1 MADKDFVVKNGLVVS
16 TNTTVDGF
24 IANSTQFTLGTINAT
39 ANGILA
45 NSTAI
50 VFGNTSVSLS
60 MNTTGVSNAFRLGG
74 VLASSYVNTTGNFTV
89 AGNLNITGTNTYFAG
104 KTTLAANLVINT
116 GVRLF
121 DSTGVEGTAG
131 QVLASNGTGN
141 VYWRTISIPGG
152 GLTAI
157 DGVGN
162 VAYDSSRLNNQ
173 LPSYYTNASNITTG
187 TLPNTQIG
195 SAYVNTSGNFTI
207 AGNLNI
213 TGTNTYFS
221 GKTTIAANLV
231 VNGAIFASGSNG
243 AVGQVLTSNGVN
255 NVYWSTVTSGG
266 PGPEYVTNVD
276 SRVLSGNLNF
286 TGTNVYF
293 TAATFSPAGI
303 YFGANATANLYISSS
318 TVSVGN
324 ATVNSTTNST
334 IMQVANS
341 TTIANLTSS
350 ALTVGTSVANT
361 TVLASGANVIANT
374 TALNINAATTNT
386 TITASSISMGN
397 TIANLSISTTAL
409 NHLTNAISLQ
419 YQLVSNSTS
428 SSGIGPNIR
437 LFRNTQTAGIAT
449 FSGGIYFNTSNNTL
463 NYDSSILHIGQG
475 VYTPELRYY
484 TAGAHRFFTNNA
496 VSPFNVLTLTNTYF
510 VGINN
515 TAPTDALSVN
525 GSIRSVGL
533 KAYELATPGASTLT
547 AGTGGSLAAAVYYIR
562 IVAVDSINGV
572 TEPGAEVTR
581 TVSASGTLRVQFDAV
596 PGAAKYRIYFKAGS
610 TPTDTYFETTTN
622 DYTITTTTGAS
633 SRTIPAFNSTGAV
646 NIGSFANT
654 DYKLTV
660 ENNAN
665 GAGHLLLYNSNT
677 GSGTSV
683 GIDLIHN
690 ASLST
695 SQIYHYPDG
704 RLALKA
710 GSSFSF
716 QTGSY
721 TGTERM
727 TLDGGNLSVTGSVTV
742 GTLGINQTGPAI
754 IGYCQTQNSV
764 FGRSYGGIGV
774 VGQSNTNYGVYGI
787 SNTNYGIYGI
797 SESAQGVLGQSN
809 NLHGVWGQ
817 TANTSMFGVVGIAYG
832 NTSVTSGVGVGA
844 YSNSNLGLYAKSNTF
859 TIARFAN
866 ATATNLSIN
875 NLGYIGINLG
885 DTNATTPLHV
895 SQSDPAGSTIL
906 ITNGANGLRIG
917 ANTSVGAW
925 VEGVDGTNGT
935 TSYKNLR
942 ISANNISIRTG
953 KDTTNIERLGIT
965 PSGTTSLTGNSSATA
980 YDSTLEIRGSGTT
993 NFTGEAGSQIKL
1005 INTYSGLTT
1014 TTKYVRTSNN
1024 GSFQVINQAYDSIL
1038 FSLNESGK
1046 AVFGSK
1052 GTFDS
1057 VSNYWA
1063 SQGTIRAQEG
1073 DPYSMF
1079 AAWSANSTNALC
1091 GRLLPS
1097 ATATTAVLA
1106 VAETGVTSSD
1116 LFAGYSECTNG
1127 IGSPTF
1133 RFRVGQDGRVE
1144 AAGNITAYYSDRR
1157 LKENITPIKNALD
1170 KVCSISGVT
1179 YNSNKLA
1186 ESFGYTEKE
1195 QQVGVIAQEIE
1206 AVLPEAVKL
1215 APFDKEKKADGSFG
1229 SKSGENYKTVQYE
1242 KIVPLL
1248 IEAIKELKAEIELL
1262 KGGK

>member
-24 IANSTQFTLGTINAT
+24 IANSTQFTLRTINAT
-39 ANGILA
+39 SNGILA

-74 VLASSYVNTTGNFTV
+74 VLASYYVNTTGNFTV

-162 VAYDSSRLNNQ
+162 VAYDSSRLNGQ
-173 LPSYYTNASNITTG
+173 PASYYTNASNITTG

-195 SAYVNTSGNFTI
+195 SAYVNTSGNFTV
-207 AGNLNI
+207 AGNLNV

-231 VNGAIFASGSNG
+231 VNGAIFAGGSNG

-318 TVSVGN
+318 TVLVGN
-324 ATVNSTTNST
+324 NTVNSTTNST

-350 ALTVGTSVANT
+350 ALTVGTTVANT
-361 TVLASGANVIANT
+361 TVLASGANVVANT

-386 TITASSISMGN
+386 TITASSISIGN
-397 TIANLSISTTAL
+397 TIANLSLTTTAF
-409 NHLTNAISLQ
+409 NHYSNAISIIHSIQ
-419 YQLVSNSTS
+419 SNSTS
-428 SSGIGPNIR
+428 SSGAGPSIS
-437 LFRNTQTAGIAT
+437 LVRNTQTASIAG
-449 FSGGIYFNTSNNTL
+449 FSGGLNFTTSNNSYSFLAT
-463 NYDSSILHIGQG
+463 ILHIGNG
-475 VYTPELRYY
+475 TDPSELRY
-484 TAGAHRFFTNNA
+484 TANGNHRFFTN
-496 VSPFNVLTLTNTYF
+496 STFNILTLTNTYF

-547 AGTGGSLAAAVYYIR
+547 AGTGGSLAAATYYIR

-572 TEPGAEVTR
+572 TEPGTEVTR
-581 TVSASGTLRVQFDAV
+581 TVSASGTLRVQFTAV

-727 TLDGGNLSVTGSVTV
+727 TLTGGNLAVTGSVTA
-742 GTLGINQTGPAI
+742 GTLGVNQTGPAI

-774 VGQSNTNYGVYGI
+774 VGQSNTAQGVYGI
-787 SNTNYGIYGI
+787 SNTGMGVHGESSTNTGVYGYSTSGI
-797 SESAQGVLGQSN
+797 AVGGYSNSNMGLNGYSN

-844 YSNSNLGLYAKSNTF
+844 YSNNNLALYAKSNTYA
-859 TIARFAN
+859 IARFAN
-866 ATATNLSIN
+866 ATATSLSIS

-895 SQSDPAGSTIL
+895 SQSDPSGSTIL

-917 ANTSVGAW
+917 ANTGVGAW
-925 VEGVDGTNGT
+925 VEAVDGMNGT
-935 TSYKNLR
+935 TSYKDLR

-953 KDTTNIERLGIT
+953 KDTTNVERLGIT
-965 PSGTTSLTGNSSATA
+965 NTGIVT
-980 YDSTLEIRGSGTT
+980 I
-993 NFTGEAGSQIKL
+993 TGEL
-1005 INTYSGLTT
+1005 R
-1014 TTKYVRTSNN
+1014 V
-1024 GSFQVINQAYDSIL
+1024 
-1038 FSLNESGK
+1038 
-1046 AVFGSK
+1046 
-1052 GTFDS
+1052 
-1057 VSNYWA
+1057 
-1063 SQGTIRAQEG
+1063 
-1073 DPYSMF
+1073 
-1079 AAWSANSTNALC
+1079 
-1091 GRLLPS
+1091 
-1097 ATATTAVLA
+1097 TA
-1106 VAETGVTSSD
+1106 D
-1116 LFAGYSECTNG
+1116 
-1127 IGSPTF
+1127 
-1133 RFRVGQDGRVE
+1133 
-1144 AAGNITAYYSDRR
+1144 ITAYYSSDIT
-1157 LKENITPIKNALD
+1157 LKENIKLIPNALD
-1170 KVCSISGVT
+1170 KIDQIRGVT
-1179 YNSNKLA
+1179 
-1186 ESFGYTEKE
+1186 FDWTEAYLQSRGEENDYFNRKHDI
-1195 QQVGVIAQEIE
+1195 GVIAQEIE
-1206 AVLPEAVKL
+1206 AVLPEVVGTREDGIKAVKY
-1215 APFDKEKKADGSFG
+1215 DR
-1229 SKSGENYKTVQYE
+1229 
-1242 KIVPLL
+1242 IVPLL
-1248 IEAIKELKAEIELL
+1248 IEAIKELKAEIEILR
-1262 KGGK
+1262 GK

>member
-24 IANSTQFTLGTINAT
+24 IANSTQFTLSTINAT

-45 NSTAI
+45 NSTAL

-121 DSTGVEGTAG
+121 DSTGVEGAAG
-131 QVLASNGTGN
+131 QFLTSNGTGN
-141 VYWRTISIPGG
+141 VYWSTIVTPSG

-157 DGVGN
+157 DGPGN
-162 VAYDSSRLNNQ
+162 TAYDSARLGGVLAANYITNSQSRVL
-173 LPSYYTNASNITTG
+173 S
-187 TLPNTQIG
+187 
-195 SAYVNTSGNFTI
+195 
-207 AGNLNI
+207 GNLNF
-213 TGTNTYFS
+213 TGTNSYFS

-231 VNGAIFASGSNG
+231 VNGAIFAGGSNG

-293 TAATFSPAGI
+293 TGATFSPAGI

-361 TVLASGANVIANT
+361 TVLASGANVVANT

-386 TITASSISMGN
+386 TITASSILMGN
-397 TIANLSISTTAL
+397 TVANLSITTTAL

-496 VSPFNVLTLTNTYF
+496 VSPFNVLTLTNTFF

-525 GSIRSVGL
+525 GSIRTVGL
-533 KAYELATPGASTLT
+533 KTYELATPGSSTLT

-633 SRTIPAFNSTGAV
+633 SVNIPTYNSTGAV
-646 NIGSFANT
+646 NIGAYSNT

-660 ENNAN
+660 QNNAN
-665 GAGHLLLYNSNT
+665 TGGHLLLYNSNT
-677 GSGTSV
+677 GTGTAI
-683 GIDLIHN
+683 GIDMIH
-690 ASLST
+690 AAYAGS
-695 SQIYHYPDG
+695 SQIYHSPIG
-704 RLALKA
+704 KLVLKGA
-710 GSSFSF
+710 AISFE
-716 QTGSY
+716 TGQY

-727 TLDGGNLSVTGSVTV
+727 YLTSTGLTINQSLTI
-742 GTLGINQTGPAI
+742 GTLGVSYVGPAI
-754 IGYCQTQNSV
+754 QSYCQTQNSV
-764 FGRSYGGIGV
+764 FGQSYGGIGV

-787 SNTNYGIYGI
+787 SNTNYGVYGI
-797 SESAQGVLGQSN
+797 SNTNYGVHGLSESAQGVFGLSN
-809 NLHGVWGQ
+809 NFHGVWGQ
-817 TANTSMFGVVGIAYG
+817 TANTSAFGVIGIAYG
-832 NTSVTSGVGVGA
+832 NTIATSGVGVGA
-844 YSNSNLGLYAKSNTF
+844 YSNSNLGLYAKSNTYA
-859 TIARFAN
+859 IARFAN
-866 ATATNLSIN
+866 ATATSLSIS

-895 SQSDPAGSTIL
+895 SQSDPSGSTIL

-917 ANTSVGAW
+917 ANTGVGAW
-925 VEGVDGTNGT
+925 VEGVDGMNGT
-935 TSYKNLR
+935 TSYKDLR

-953 KDTTNIERLGIT
+953 KDTTNVERLGIT
-965 PSGTTSLTGNSSATA
+965 NTGIVT
-980 YDSTLEIRGSGTT
+980 I
-993 NFTGEAGSQIKL
+993 TGEL
-1005 INTYSGLTT
+1005 R
-1014 TTKYVRTSNN
+1014 V
-1024 GSFQVINQAYDSIL
+1024 
-1038 FSLNESGK
+1038 
-1046 AVFGSK
+1046 
-1052 GTFDS
+1052 
-1057 VSNYWA
+1057 
-1063 SQGTIRAQEG
+1063 
-1073 DPYSMF
+1073 
-1079 AAWSANSTNALC
+1079 
-1091 GRLLPS
+1091 
-1097 ATATTAVLA
+1097 TA
-1106 VAETGVTSSD
+1106 D
-1116 LFAGYSECTNG
+1116 
-1127 IGSPTF
+1127 
-1133 RFRVGQDGRVE
+1133 
-1144 AAGNITAYYSDRR
+1144 ITAYYSSDIT
-1157 LKENITPIKNALD
+1157 LKDNIKVIPNALD
-1170 KVCSISGVT
+1170 KINKIRGVT
-1179 YNSNKLA
+1179 
-1186 ESFGYTEKE
+1186 FDWTEAYLQSRGEENDYFNRKHDI
-1195 QQVGVIAQEIE
+1195 GVIAQEIE
-1206 AVLPEAVKL
+1206 AVLPEVVGTREDGIKAVK
-1215 APFDKEKKADGSFG
+1215 
-1229 SKSGENYKTVQYE
+1229 YE
-1242 KIVPLL
+1242 RIVPLL
-1248 IEAIKELKAEIELL
+1248 IEAIKELKAEIEKL
-1262 KGGK
+1262 KGK